1 MRPRMHRLK
10 QIDFRD
16 TQRCALS
23 KRSATVNWLNYTP
36 LRSLYIL
43 LKTRMQN

>member
-16 TQRCALS
+16 TEVR
-23 KRSATVNWLNYTP
+23 TF
-36 LRSLYIL
+36 
-43 LKTRMQN
+43 KTERHFNS